1 MIHLSTACTVVNR
14 RGEFFTRLVKTNSKR
29 DWLYLD
35 EMHRACVLPLSRD
48 LAFRMEMFRTVL
60 NPIPVKHEYSQSVS
74 KLLYRVLV
82 DMTRLSATI
91 TPC

>member
-29 DWLYLD
+29 DWLYLE
-35 EMHRACVLPLSRD
+35 EMHSACVLPLSRD

-60 NPIPVKHEYSQSVS
+60 NPIPRNRNAVEKIMSS
-74 KLLYRVLV
+74 
-82 DMTRLSATI
+82 TTTA
-91 TPC
+91 PCCPQPYLGQQL